1 MQSKYISF
9 WRNSK
14 HSRFVLFK
22 KTPLEIFLQYAQ
34 KSPDSTEAGGILL
47 GEIHKLGFIVTLATK
62 PQPTDLQKRTYFER
76 SVLGHQEV
84 ANFQSKKTLGRTVYL
99 GEWHTHYEKDPLP
112 SCLDIYEWK
121 KLASL
126 KNIQPLLTVIVG
138 TEQLHVETV
147 TLAEQELFFP
157 V

>member
-1 MQSKYISF
+1 M
-9 WRNSK
+9 
-14 HSRFVLFK
+14 
-22 KTPLEIFLQYAQ
+22 
-34 KSPDSTEAGGILL
+34 EAGGILL

-62 PQPTDLQKRTYFER
+62 PQSADIQKRAYFER
-76 SVLGHQEV
+76 SVLGHQEI
-84 ANFQSKKTLGRTVYL
+84 ANSQSKKTLGRTVYL

-157 V
+157 I